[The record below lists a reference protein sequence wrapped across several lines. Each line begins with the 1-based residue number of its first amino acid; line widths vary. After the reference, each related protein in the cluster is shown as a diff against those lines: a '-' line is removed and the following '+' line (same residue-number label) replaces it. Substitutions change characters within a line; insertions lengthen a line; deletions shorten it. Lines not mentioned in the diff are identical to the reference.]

1 MMNFFGV
8 QSIASRLEVG
18 QQEETWIRERAH
30 QLERYC
36 ASIFKYYRSED
47 LTFWNHP
54 FVLNFFNLNPINKIS
69 EFPLRSSSNFDRLP
83 PRPSGSSDVEGI
95 SKVHAKNALQAQASF
110 PAPIDPQAPVEKESI
125 DLMAKETLKVQEVV
139 VQSIGCQVKGQKDMA
154 LQIYD
159 EIQQQN
165 LLIES
170 ISGRIKDV
178 STLIEKSEAKI
189 KKHIL

>member
-18 QQEETWIRERAH
+18 QQEETWIKGRAH

-36 ASIFKYYRSED
+36 ASLFKYYRSED

-69 EFPLRSSSNFDRLP
+69 EFPFRSSNNFDCLP
-83 PRPSGSSDVEGI
+83 PPPFGSSSVEGI
-95 SKVHAKNALQAQASF
+95 TNVHAEKALQAHASF
-110 PAPIDPQAPVEKESI
+110 PAPIEPQALVKKDSI

-165 LLIES
+165 LLIDS
-170 ISGRIKDV
+170 ISGRIKGV